1 MHDEK
6 EEEDDEDEE
15 ELEPVYESGRGQ
27 GVWWESCHTSGKVQ
41 RGSRGLV
48 FVQGELVESRA
59 MERTMTDER
68 RRHGC
73 IRQPLP
79 ACTIRDETGV
89 FTLQGSVYTRLPPGP
104 PRSRQT

>member
-6 EEEDDEDEE
+6 EDDDEREDDDEDE

-48 FVQGELVESRA
+48 FVKGELSSGES
-59 MERTMTDER
+59 
-68 RRHGC
+68 
-73 IRQPLP
+73 
-79 ACTIRDETGV
+79 
-89 FTLQGSVYTRLPPGP
+89 S
-104 PRSRQT
+104 SRENDD